1 MEQELTLWMTIINL
15 SFLALMACF
24 AYFVARFGVEHF
36 NKVFAT
42 LILATGVAYAILAYS
57 LGLDTLLW
65 GGDIFSFDGYSK
77 WYWGGIVAASVLY
90 LIAAR
95 YLSHVAIFG
104 LLTISLVASS
114 QLLGMDASGAL
125 SISCAAVSLVI
136 TFLLRRHTIKVLV
149 GVSSGLYLSVL
160 IYSAINYIFPKTLQT
175 AFLKL
180 DLEAMDDA
188 TITYFV
194 ISVANPLIMMA
205 LGIALQYL
213 WYEKVFGTKS
223 TEKAGVE

>member
-1 MEQELTLWMTIINL
+1 MVQELTLWMTVINL
-15 SFLALMACF
+15 FFLALMTCF

-42 LILATGVAYAILAYS
+42 LILATGVAYAILAHS
-57 LGLDTLLW
+57 LGLDTLW
-65 GGDIFSFDGYSK
+65 GVGIFSFEGYSK
-77 WYWGGIVAASVLY
+77 WYWGGILAVSVLF

-95 YLSHVAIFG
+95 YLSHVAIFV
-104 LLTISLVASS
+104 LLTISLLFLVRTFGVNASP
-114 QLLGMDASGAL
+114 AL
-125 SISCAAVSLVI
+125 SITAAAGSLVI

-149 GVSSGLYLSVL
+149 GASSGLYLSVL
-160 IYSAINYIFPKTLQT
+160 ISNAINYIFSETLQK

-180 DLEAMDDA
+180 DSEAMGDA

-213 WYEKVFGTKS
+213 WYEKIFGKRL
-223 TEKAGVE
+223 TEKANRN

>member
-1 MEQELTLWMTIINL
+1 MVQELTLWMTIINL
-15 SFLALMACF
+15 FFFALMACF

-42 LILATGVAYAILAYS
+42 LILATGVACAILAYS
-57 LGLDTLLW
+57 LGLDTLW

-77 WYWGGIVAASVLY
+77 WYWGGILATSVLF

-104 LLTISLVASS
+104 LLTISLIASS
-114 QLLGMDASGAL
+114 QLLGVDASGAL
-125 SISCAAVSLVI
+125 SITSVAVSLVI

-160 IYSAINYIFPKTLQT
+160 ISYAINYIFSETLQT

-180 DLEAMDDA
+180 DSVAMGDA

-213 WYEKVFGTKS
+213 WYEKIFGAKF
-223 TEKAGVE
+223 TEKADVE